1 MPLHVPPAPAPALR
15 SVLAA
20 LGSPT
25 AVHEAHTP
33 ALRALQGPVT
43 AELPLPVHVLDRL
56 HVSGLTAGGRPPR
69 TRLTGWRF
77 LIRSGDRYVAAADT
91 RLTPDGWA
99 FSHFFEG
106 PYVAA
111 TERALGK
118 VYGPRRVRL
127 LENQAAIHVKRGD
140 AAAAGRCA
148 ASYCSRP
155 PMDFIDSAETGSL
168 DSASLASR
176 AMVAA
181 LAADGAAAGVVA
193 GSAGAA
199 LRFGGDSR
207 PQAASAT
214 PRMGSQLRMGRPF
227 AVTTERFMQ

>member
-33 ALRALQGPVT
+33 SLRTIQGQLT

-56 HVSGLTAGGRPPR
+56 NLSDLASAGRPPR
-69 TRLTGWRF
+69 TRLVGWRF
-77 LIRSGDRYVAAADT
+77 LIRSGDRHVAAADT

-111 TERALGK
+111 TERALRQAELLATS
-118 VYGPRRVRL
+118 YQPRL
-127 LENQAAIHVKRGD
+127 LSVPELYMLTLWLHGAVGAD
-140 AAAAGRCA
+140 AAAGLPAGEDLLVPLAPAPPGIA
-148 ASYCSRP
+148 AYRP
-155 PMDFIDSAETGSL
+155 HPVSELLPVLTHRLTPAT
-168 DSASLASR
+168 APVPPSLA
-176 AMVAA
+176 APAA
-181 LAADGAAAGVVA
+181 
-193 GSAGAA
+193 
-199 LRFGGDSR
+199 
-207 PQAASAT
+207 
-214 PRMGSQLRMGRPF
+214 
-227 AVTTERFMQ
+227 